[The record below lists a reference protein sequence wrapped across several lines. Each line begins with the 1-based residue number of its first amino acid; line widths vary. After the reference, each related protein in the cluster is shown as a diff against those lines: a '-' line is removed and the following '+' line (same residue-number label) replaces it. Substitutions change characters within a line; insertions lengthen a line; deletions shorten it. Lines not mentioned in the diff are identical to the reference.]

1 MATVSKEYAEALF
14 TLALEENSIDDFYSA
29 LSMMQALFSENPE
42 YIEFLSTPSIPK
54 AERVQQLTK
63 CFEGKVPDIILHFAI
78 VMVERGD
85 IHSFNDSVMEYEN
98 LSFAMKSVSN
108 ATAISAVPLT
118 EEEKVRLIRKLER
131 LCTHTV
137 LLHCKVDPSLI
148 GGMIIEIDGRVID
161 GSIKHRMRELKGI
174 ISE

>member
-42 YIEFLSTPSIPK
+42 YIEFLSTPSISK

-63 CFEGKVPDIILHFAI
+63 CFEGKVPEIILHYAI

-85 IHSFNDSVMEYEN
+85 IRSFSDSVTEYEN

-108 ATAISAVPLT
+108 ATAVSAVPLT
-118 EEEKVRLIRKLER
+118 DEEKVLLVRKLEK
-131 LCTHTV
+131 LCSHTIQ
-137 LLHCKVDPSLI
+137 LHCRVDPSLI
-148 GGMIIEIDGRVID
+148 GGMIIEIDGKVID

>member
-108 ATAISAVPLT
+108 ATAVSAVPLT

-137 LLHCKVDPSLI
+137 QLHCRVDPSLI